1 MTGKKSSVHDL
12 RAQSHFY
19 EGALRFSLE
28 LFGDQLAKREGYQE
42 LAGIDAV
49 RYYLMLKF
57 RWLPREV
64 KALSF
69 DDLRFAMAEEISGWT
84 IPPEAQSSF
93 PTNNAD

>member
-1 MTGKKSSVHDL
+1 MTDDKVRANDL

-84 IPPEAQSSF
+84 TPPEAQNSF
-93 PTNNAD
+93 PSNNSD